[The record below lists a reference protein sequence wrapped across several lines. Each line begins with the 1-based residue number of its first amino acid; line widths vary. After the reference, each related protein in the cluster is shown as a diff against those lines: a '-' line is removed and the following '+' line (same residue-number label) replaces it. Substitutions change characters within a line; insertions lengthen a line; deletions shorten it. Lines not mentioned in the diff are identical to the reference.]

1 MGILKQT
8 LISIV
13 PVDQT
18 LEPKIRARIDSL
30 TKPPKS
36 LGKLEDIATQYCL
49 ITNTFKP
56 SLGKKRIFTF
66 AGDHGVADEG
76 VSAFPKN
83 VTPQM
88 VRNMLNGGAA
98 VNVLARHVGAEI
110 AVIDIGVDDPLENA
124 PGLIRRKVRAGTG
137 NITKGPAMT
146 KEEAVLA
153 VETGIELAQKAHGEG
168 ITLIG
173 TGEMGIANTTPSSAL
188 FSTLLDCPVEE
199 VTGRG
204 TGIDDAKLANK
215 IKIIKQ
221 ALDTNKD
228 QLSDP
233 LSALAALGGFE
244 IAGIC
249 GLILGAASC
258 RIPVVVDGFISSAGA
273 LVACRM
279 CRPVK
284 DYLFFSHRSDEAGH
298 EKFFKC
304 SGVEPLLDLKMRLG
318 EGTGSALAMSLIEA
332 AVKIYNEM
340 ATFGSAGVN
349 GKTTK

>member
-1 MGILKQT
+1 MDILKQT
-8 LISIV
+8 LFSIV

-30 TKPPKS
+30 TKPPES
-36 LGKLEDIATQYCL
+36 LGKLEDIAAQYCL

-188 FSTLLDCPVEE
+188 FSTLLD
-199 VTGRG
+199 
-204 TGIDDAKLANK
+204 
-215 IKIIKQ
+215 
-221 ALDTNKD
+221 
-228 QLSDP
+228 
-233 LSALAALGGFE
+233 
-244 IAGIC
+244 
-249 GLILGAASC
+249 
-258 RIPVVVDGFISSAGA
+258 
-273 LVACRM
+273 
-279 CRPVK
+279 
-284 DYLFFSHRSDEAGH
+284 
-298 EKFFKC
+298 
-304 SGVEPLLDLKMRLG
+304 
-318 EGTGSALAMSLIEA
+318 
-332 AVKIYNEM
+332 
-340 ATFGSAGVN
+340 
-349 GKTTK
+349 